1 MACPQGHLG
10 CSPRPHRTL
19 VTQSP
24 MAQGQELPEDPAV
37 PERGPSGR
45 HLPGEVGPL
54 FSTTGFAKSPPAP
67 SASSG
72 RRIHNSGGSVPS
84 PTSVGPSNI
93 PLRPECTRQG
103 PANVQGGAEDI

>member
-1 MACPQGHLG
+1 MACPQGRLG

-24 MAQGQELPEDPAV
+24 MAQGRELPEDPAV

-67 SASSG
+67 LGILWAQDTQFWG
-72 RRIHNSGGSVPS
+72 VCTFAHLRGSLQH
-84 PTSVGPSNI
+84 
-93 PLRPECTRQG
+93 PLT
-103 PANVQGGAEDI
+103 A